1 MNYKIVFI
9 ALVLM
14 LACVIPASAVWSN
27 GNWIDS
33 EHSEQ
38 YFGTAKV
45 VTDPATGVTSK
56 YNPIT
61 SEIDLMTYQGHVYGN
76 LKSGHVLEGG
86 ERFLISN
93 DLAPNVTKEYKF
105 NSDGLFDDYFAE
117 GNYTITLPQGTGSAA
132 GVYTEDVGW
141 IGNLHPEVAHINVK
155 AGQTTYFTFIGN
167 SVPTIVND
175 VCVPKY
181 KIIDATYGFGH
192 QSCHDVTVHHGDY
205 NKVHHDAV
213 PYTPDTYQIVTYGP
227 YDGHCKIVTG
237 WDYDFQI
244 GSTKYKKGNTGSY
257 NLHYRFIEGTY
268 GTPAWDEYVYVGD
281 GNGDYVWWYGHFH
294 HVDTTTEQQ
303 CTTDGTVIDV
313 TSNVQSVVDGGAT
326 QFRFLF
332 DNAQNPGGIFD
343 ATGSTLLSEINDPAF
358 GYEKDV
364 TINYENGCGITKTIK
379 TKEYKVIDLST
390 GKAQ

>member
-1 MNYKIVFI
+1 MNYKHLIFI

-27 GNWIDS
+27 GQWIDS

-61 SEIDLMTYQGHVYGN
+61 SETDLMTYQGHVYGN

-86 ERFLISN
+86 ERFLVSN

-132 GVYTEDVGW
+132 GVYTEDIGW

-167 SVPTIVND
+167 SVPTPD
-175 VCVPKY
+175 SACAPKY
-181 KIIDATYGFGH
+181 TIIEASYCGDTESHA
-192 QSCHDVTVHHGDY
+192 VHHA
-205 NKVHHDAV
+205 AV
-213 PYTPDTYQIVTYGP
+213 PAIPEYYTVSTASSHQECSGSWMGHCYDWDTV
-227 YDGHCKIVTG
+227 YDGDCDKVYG
-237 WDYDFQI
+237 GGYYDFKI
-244 GSTKYKKGNTGSY
+244 GGQK
-257 NLHYRFIEGTY
+257 YRFVNHGKYQSTFHAAVPGVE
-268 GTPAWDEYVYVGD
+268 AWDE
-281 GNGDYVWWYGHFH
+281 
-294 HVDTTTEQQ
+294 
-303 CTTDGTVIDV
+303 TVIDHQGGCAYPK
-313 TSNVQSVVDGGAT
+313 SELQSVVDRGVT
-326 QFRFLF
+326 SFLF
-332 DNAQNPGGIFD
+332 DNRPTEGGIFGAD
-343 ATGSTLLSEINDPAF
+343 DSTLLEEISDPAP
-358 GYEKDV
+358 GIQKHVSITY
-364 TINYENGCGITKTIK
+364 NAGCGTSDKTIEAM
-379 TKEYKVIDLST
+379 EYEVINL
-390 GKAQ
+390 